1 MKQVRLFGRDGDKG
15 MQVGL
20 NVLKVNTS
28 PAEMIRLGTLIEE
41 VLTKNFPGIAIKKT
55 PRYTQICQKGLWKK

>member
-1 MKQVRLFGRDGDKG
+1 MREVRLFGRDGDKG

-41 VLTKNFPGIAIKKT
+41 VLAKNFPGIMIKKT
-55 PRYTQICQKGLWKK
+55 PRYMQICQKGLWK